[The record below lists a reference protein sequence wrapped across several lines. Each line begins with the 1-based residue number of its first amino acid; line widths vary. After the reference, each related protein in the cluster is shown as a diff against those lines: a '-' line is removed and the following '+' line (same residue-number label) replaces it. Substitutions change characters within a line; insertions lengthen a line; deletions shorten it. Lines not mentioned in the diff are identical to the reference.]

1 MKFRQVIEYN
11 QTKKI
16 LQKSYRKLG
25 METSSGTFIALY
37 EVEASGLQLSFNLF
51 R

>member
-1 MKFRQVIEYN
+1 MKFCQEIEYN
-11 QTKKI
+11 QTKSFF
-16 LQKSYRKLG
+16 QKSCRKLG

-37 EVEASGLQLSFNLF
+37 EAEASGPQLSFNLF